1 MKHFLFSLFIGLLSV
16 VQMHAATR
24 TFVYDDTKTEKE
36 NGTALQAAIDAAIAG
51 DEIKV
56 QAGTF
61 YGNFTMKE
69 GVNVSGGWNAD
80 FTAQTDYATI
90 LDAQANGR
98 VLHQPAFS
106 TLTVWSNFT
115 IQNGNLKEK
124 ATDQL
129 GSGVALNKKGQVKHC
144 LIQNNTFSYS
154 DNCLGGGV
162 GNDATDKN
170 TDVQVDDCIIKNN
183 KASHGGGVRVRGTV
197 INSIIE
203 NNLTEANAA
212 GGVHLQA
219 GRLVNSIVR
228 GNTGKSTGGV
238 RAYGKCD
245 VINNLIYNNTASTSV
260 GGLSI
265 ESALSNVIGNTIV
278 CNNQETGTGSQAGV
292 KIDGSKK
299 DGSEEFKLN
308 PNGTFFV
315 NNVVWGNMSNG
326 TVESQQVYYIS
337 RYDKSAG
344 QRSYNAIMGQ
354 LGDDS
359 AVTSIKLTEDNPGF
373 ADPTNGDFSL
383 LETSPLIDF
392 GNQGK
397 VSVAQDLAGNSR
409 VVNTTV
415 DLGCYEY
422 PVASTDAYVLV
433 GEDLQAKIN
442 NTAKGY
448 TVYVQAGTFF
458 GNFTM
463 KDGVNVSGG
472 WNADFTAQ
480 TDYATILDAQ
490 ANGRVL
496 NQKDDFTTL
505 TVWSNFT
512 IQNGKLTTAMTDTG
526 GAGVW
531 LCKKGQV
538 KHCLIQNNTYTY
550 SGNCLGGGVGNNAAD
565 KNTDVQVDDCIIK
578 NNKASHGGG
587 VRVRGTVINSIIEN
601 NLTEANPAGGVHL
614 QGGRLVNS
622 IVRANTGKETGGVRA
637 YGKCDVINNLIYNN
651 TANGS
656 IGGLSIESALSNV
669 IGNTIVCNNQLTGT
683 GSQAGVKID
692 NGKDSNGDFKLNPN
706 GTFFVNN
713 VVWGNMSNGTVESQQ
728 VYYISR
734 YDKSAGQRSY
744 NAIMGQSSDDSAV
757 TSIKLTE
764 DNPGFADPANGDF
777 SLLETSPLID
787 FGNKDKVSVAQ
798 DLAGNNRIVNTT
810 VDLGCYEYPVA
821 STDAY
826 VLVGEDLQAK
836 INNTAKGYT
845 VYVQAGTFYGNFT
858 MKDGVNVSGGWNAD
872 FTAQTDHATILDAQA
887 NGRVLHQ
894 PADFTTLTVWSNL
907 TIQNGKFTAQHSD
920 KGGAGV
926 WLCKKGQVK
935 HCLIQNNIADITE
948 GEANGG
954 GVSNNGYT
962 DDVLVDDC
970 IIKNN
975 KATHGGGARVCG
987 VIINSIIENNS
998 TINKAAGGVQLHYGG
1013 AMYNSIIRNNISG
1026 GDTGGV
1032 RMSGSKGGVLANCL
1046 IYGNTATGTIGG
1058 VALEMNGEPTVYH
1071 KVINNTI
1078 VGNEQKSTDNPNW
1091 CGVRLNV
1098 GGPLQFCNNIVW
1110 GNKVNG
1116 VVQDNQILVSK
1127 SYVSQTNNFVHNAVA
1142 WNGKLSDKTTDFA
1155 GVNTI
1160 LLTTADPG
1168 FVDAINGDYQLA
1180 GTSKLINA
1188 GHSGY
1193 FCGTTDLAGN
1203 TRKQGNIDI
1212 GCYEVQNIY
1221 SRDVVAERYGTIC
1234 LPHAV
1239 PAGAYT
1245 GAKIYK
1251 VVSFAEVEKENLLLE
1266 EVDAME
1272 AGKPYFFY
1280 AEKERIQ
1287 FIYTGEEAL
1296 ASNENGLYGT
1306 IDGEKVK
1313 GQGFYVLQKNVL
1325 RPTYN
1330 AATAT
1335 DVEVQVG
1342 ANRAYLKMDEVPLY
1356 TGVALSPRHR
1366 VMGVQGAPSVA
1377 TDIDQVQS
1385 GEVQNTKL
1393 LIDGTLYILRGEKIY
1408 DITGKLIK

>member
-1 MKHFLFSLFIGLLSV
+1 MKHFLFSLFIGLLSIA
-16 VQMHAATR
+16 QMHAATS
-24 TFVYDDTKTEKE
+24 TFVYDDTKSETE
-36 NGTALQAAIDAAIAG
+36 NGTALQAAIDAAKAG

-56 QAGTF
+56 QAGIF
-61 YGNFTMKE
+61 FGNFTMKE

-98 VLHQPAFS
+98 VLHQPTGFA

-115 IQNGNLKEK
+115 IQNGNLKSK

-144 LIQNNTFSYS
+144 LIQNNTYSYTS
-154 DNCLGGGV
+154 GNCMGGGV
-162 GNDATDKN
+162 GNDAVDAN
-170 TDVQVDDCIIKNN
+170 TDVLVDDCIIKNN

-245 VINNLIYNNTASTSV
+245 VINNLIYNNTATTSV

-278 CNNQETGTGSQAGV
+278 CNNQLTGTDAQAGV
-292 KIDGSKK
+292 KITNT
-299 DGSEEFKLN
+299 LN

-326 TVESQQVYYIS
+326 TVESTQVYYIS

-354 LGDDS
+354 SGDDS
-359 AVTSIKLTEDNPGF
+359 EVTSIKLTEDNPGF
-373 ADPTNGDFSL
+373 VDPTNGDFSL

-392 GNQGK
+392 GNK
-397 VSVAQDLAGNSR
+397 EKASVAQDLAGNNR
-409 VVNTTV
+409 IVNTTV

-422 PVASTDAYVLV
+422 PVASADAYVLA

-442 NTAKGY
+442 NTAKGF

-496 NQKDDFTTL
+496 HQPTGFATL

-512 IQNGKLTTAMTDTG
+512 IQNGNLKEIEADKLG
-526 GAGVW
+526 SGVA
-531 LCKKGQV
+531 LNKNGQV
-538 KHCLIQNNTYTY
+538 KHCLIQNNTFSYT
-550 SGNCLGGGVGNNAAD
+550 SGNCMGGGVGNDA
-565 KNTDVQVDDCIIK
+565 
-578 NNKASHGGG
+578 
-587 VRVRGTVINSIIEN
+587 
-601 NLTEANPAGGVHL
+601 
-614 QGGRLVNS
+614 
-622 IVRANTGKETGGVRA
+622 
-637 YGKCDVINNLIYNN
+637 
-651 TANGS
+651 
-656 IGGLSIESALSNV
+656 
-669 IGNTIVCNNQLTGT
+669 
-683 GSQAGVKID
+683 
-692 NGKDSNGDFKLNPN
+692 
-706 GTFFVNN
+706 VNN
-713 VVWGNMSNGTVESQQ
+713 
-728 VYYISR
+728 
-734 YDKSAGQRSY
+734 
-744 NAIMGQSSDDSAV
+744 
-757 TSIKLTE
+757 
-764 DNPGFADPANGDF
+764 
-777 SLLETSPLID
+777 
-787 FGNKDKVSVAQ
+787 
-798 DLAGNNRIVNTT
+798 
-810 VDLGCYEYPVA
+810 
-821 STDAY
+821 
-826 VLVGEDLQAK
+826 
-836 INNTAKGYT
+836 
-845 VYVQAGTFYGNFT
+845 
-858 MKDGVNVSGGWNAD
+858 
-872 FTAQTDHATILDAQA
+872 AT
-887 NGRVLHQ
+887 
-894 PADFTTLTVWSNL
+894 
-907 TIQNGKFTAQHSD
+907 
-920 KGGAGV
+920 
-926 WLCKKGQVK
+926 
-935 HCLIQNNIADITE
+935 
-948 GEANGG
+948 
-954 GVSNNGYT
+954 
-962 DDVLVDDC
+962 DVLVDDC

-975 KATHGGGARVCG
+975 KATHGGGVRIKG
-987 VIINSIIENNS
+987 TIQNSVIEENS
-998 TINKAAGGVQLHYGG
+998 TTNNAAGGVHLFNG
-1013 AMYNSIIRNNISG
+1013 AQMYNCIVRNNESG
-1026 GDTGGV
+1026 AATGGV
-1032 RMSGSKGGVLANCL
+1032 RMSGHPGGVLANCL
-1046 IYGNTATGTIGG
+1046 IYGNIATTTIGG
-1058 VALEMNGEPTVYH
+1058 VALEINDGATIYH

-1078 VGNEQKSTDNPNW
+1078 VANEQKSADNPDW
-1091 CGVRLNV
+1091 CGVRLNL

-1127 SYVSQTNNFVHNAVA
+1127 SYVSQTNNFVHNAVT

-1193 FCGTTDLAGN
+1193 FYGTTDLAGN

-1306 IDGEKVK
+1306 IEGEKVK

-1335 DVEVQVG
+1335 DVEVEVG
-1342 ANRAYLKMDEVPLY
+1342 ANRAYLYIEDVPSY

-1377 TDIDQVQS
+1377 TDIDQLQV
-1385 GEVQNTKL
+1385 EEMQNTKL

>member
-1 MKHFLFSLFIGLLSV
+1 MKHFLFSLFLGLLSV
-16 VQMHAATR
+16 VQMHAATI
-24 TFVYDDTKTEKE
+24 TFVYDDTKNETE
-36 NGTALQAAIDAAIAG
+36 NGTALQEAINAAIPG

-80 FTAQTDYATI
+80 FTAQTDYASI

-98 VLHQPAFS
+98 VLHQQEAFNN
-106 TLTVWSNFT
+106 LTIWSNFT

-124 ATDQL
+124 AADQL
-129 GSGVALNKKGQVKHC
+129 GSGVALNKNGQVKHC
-144 LIQNNTFSYS
+144 LIQNNTFSYTIGNGVS
-154 DNCLGGGV
+154 CMGGGV
-162 GNDATDKN
+162 GNNAVNNATD
-170 TDVQVDDCIIKNN
+170 VLVDDCIIKNN

-245 VINNLIYNNTASTSV
+245 VINNLIYNNTATTSV

-278 CNNQETGTGSQAGV
+278 CNNQKTGTGSQAGV
-292 KIDGSKK
+292 KIDNGK
-299 DGSEEFKLN
+299 DSNGDFKLK

-359 AVTSIKLTEDNPGF
+359 DVTSIKLTADNPGF

-392 GNQGK
+392 GNKGK
-397 VSVAQDLAGNSR
+397 VSVAQDLAGNNR

-422 PVASTDAYVLV
+422 PVASTDAYVLL

-496 NQKDDFTTL
+496 HQPTDFTTQ
-505 TVWSNFT
+505 TIWSNF
-512 IQNGKLTTAMTDTG
+512 
-526 GAGVW
+526 
-531 LCKKGQV
+531 
-538 KHCLIQNNTYTY
+538 
-550 SGNCLGGGVGNNAAD
+550 
-565 KNTDVQVDDCIIK
+565 
-578 NNKASHGGG
+578 
-587 VRVRGTVINSIIEN
+587 
-601 NLTEANPAGGVHL
+601 
-614 QGGRLVNS
+614 
-622 IVRANTGKETGGVRA
+622 
-637 YGKCDVINNLIYNN
+637 
-651 TANGS
+651 
-656 IGGLSIESALSNV
+656 
-669 IGNTIVCNNQLTGT
+669 
-683 GSQAGVKID
+683 
-692 NGKDSNGDFKLNPN
+692 
-706 GTFFVNN
+706 
-713 VVWGNMSNGTVESQQ
+713 
-728 VYYISR
+728 
-734 YDKSAGQRSY
+734 
-744 NAIMGQSSDDSAV
+744 
-757 TSIKLTE
+757 
-764 DNPGFADPANGDF
+764 
-777 SLLETSPLID
+777 
-787 FGNKDKVSVAQ
+787 
-798 DLAGNNRIVNTT
+798 
-810 VDLGCYEYPVA
+810 
-821 STDAY
+821 
-826 VLVGEDLQAK
+826 
-836 INNTAKGYT
+836 
-845 VYVQAGTFYGNFT
+845 
-858 MKDGVNVSGGWNAD
+858 
-872 FTAQTDHATILDAQA
+872 
-887 NGRVLHQ
+887 
-894 PADFTTLTVWSNL
+894 

-935 HCLIQNNIADITE
+935 HCLIQNNIADLTE

-970 IIKNN
+970 IIRANR
-975 KATHGGGARVCG
+975 ATHGGGARVCG

-998 TINKAAGGVQLHYGG
+998 TTINKPAGGVQLHYGG

-1032 RMSGSKGGVLANCL
+1032 RMSGSKGGILANCL
-1046 IYGNTATGTIGG
+1046 IVGNIANGTIGG
-1058 VALEMNGEPTVYH
+1058 VALEMSGTPTIYH
-1071 KVINNTI
+1071 KVISNTI
-1078 VGNEQKSTDNPNW
+1078 VANEQKSTDNPDR

-1116 VVQDNQILVSK
+1116 VVQDNQILVLD
-1127 SYVSQTNNFVHNAVA
+1127 SYASQTNNFAHNAVA
-1142 WNGKLSDKTTDFA
+1142 WNGKLSGGETEFA

-1193 FCGTTDLAGN
+1193 FYGATDLAGN

-1212 GCYEVQNIY
+1212 GCYEAQNIY

-1287 FIYTGEEAL
+1287 FIYTGDAAEA
-1296 ASNENGLYGT
+1296 SSDNGLYGT
-1306 IDGEKVK
+1306 IEGEKVK
-1313 GQGFYVLQKNVL
+1313 GQGIYVLQKNVL

-1366 VMGVQGAPSVA
+1366 VMGVQGAPSVT

>member
-1 MKHFLFSLFIGLLSV
+1 MKHFLFSLFIGLLSIA
-16 VQMHAATR
+16 QMHAATI

-36 NGTALQAAIDAAIAG
+36 NGTALQEAINAAIPG

-144 LIQNNTFSYS
+144 LIQNNTYTYS

-162 GNDATDKN
+162 GNDAVNAN
-170 TDVQVDDCIIKNN
+170 TDVLVDDCIIKNN

-212 GGVHLQA
+212 GGVHLQG

-245 VINNLIYNNTASTSV
+245 VINNLIYNNTAATSV
-260 GGLSI
+260 GGVSI
-265 ESALSNVIGNTIV
+265 ESKLSNVIGNTIV
-278 CNNQETGTGSQAGV
+278 CNNQLTGTGSQAGV
-292 KIDGSKK
+292 KITND
-299 DGSEEFKLN
+299 LN
-308 PNGTFFV
+308 PNNTFFV

-373 ADPTNGDFSL
+373 VDPT
-383 LETSPLIDF
+383 
-392 GNQGK
+392 
-397 VSVAQDLAGNSR
+397 
-409 VVNTTV
+409 
-415 DLGCYEY
+415 
-422 PVASTDAYVLV
+422 
-433 GEDLQAKIN
+433 
-442 NTAKGY
+442 
-448 TVYVQAGTFF
+448 
-458 GNFTM
+458 
-463 KDGVNVSGG
+463 
-472 WNADFTAQ
+472 
-480 TDYATILDAQ
+480 
-490 ANGRVL
+490 
-496 NQKDDFTTL
+496 
-505 TVWSNFT
+505 
-512 IQNGKLTTAMTDTG
+512 
-526 GAGVW
+526 
-531 LCKKGQV
+531 
-538 KHCLIQNNTYTY
+538 
-550 SGNCLGGGVGNNAAD
+550 
-565 KNTDVQVDDCIIK
+565 
-578 NNKASHGGG
+578 
-587 VRVRGTVINSIIEN
+587 
-601 NLTEANPAGGVHL
+601 
-614 QGGRLVNS
+614 
-622 IVRANTGKETGGVRA
+622 
-637 YGKCDVINNLIYNN
+637 
-651 TANGS
+651 
-656 IGGLSIESALSNV
+656 
-669 IGNTIVCNNQLTGT
+669 
-683 GSQAGVKID
+683 
-692 NGKDSNGDFKLNPN
+692 
-706 GTFFVNN
+706 
-713 VVWGNMSNGTVESQQ
+713 
-728 VYYISR
+728 
-734 YDKSAGQRSY
+734 
-744 NAIMGQSSDDSAV
+744 
-757 TSIKLTE
+757 
-764 DNPGFADPANGDF
+764 NGDF

-821 STDAY
+821 SADAY
-826 VLVGEDLQAK
+826 VLAGEDLQAK

-845 VYVQAGTFYGNFT
+845 VYVQAGTFFGNFT
-858 MKDGVNVSGGWNAD
+858 MKDGVNVSGGWDAE
-872 FTAQTDHATILDAQA
+872 FKEQTDYATILDAKA

-894 PADFTTLTVWSNL
+894 PADFTTQTVWSNL

-935 HCLIQNNIADITE
+935 HCLIQNNIADLTE

-1013 AMYNSIIRNNISG
+1013 AMYNSIIRNNTSG

-1032 RMSGSKGGVLANCL
+1032 RMSGSKGGILANCL
-1046 IYGNTATGTIGG
+1046 IVGNIANGTIGG
-1058 VALEMNGEPTVYH
+1058 VSLEMSGTPDIYH
-1071 KVINNTI
+1071 KVISNTI
-1078 VGNEQKSTDNPNW
+1078 VGNEQKSTDNPDW
-1091 CGVRLNV
+1091 CGVRLNL

-1193 FCGTTDLAGN
+1193 FYGETDLAGNTRKKGNIDIGCYEYPVAVVDAYVLVGEDLQEAINAFNAGDTVYVQAGTFYGNFTMKDGVNVSGGWNADFTAQTDYATILDAQANGRVLYQPSAFNNLTIWSNFTIQNGNLTEIAADKLGSGVALNKNGQVKHCLIQNNTFSYTSGNCMGGGVGNDAVNNATDVLVDDCIIKNNKATHGGGVRIKGTIQNSVIENNSTTNNAAGGVHLFNGAQMYNCIVRNNESGAATGGVRMSGHPGGVLANCLIYGNIATTTIGGVALEINDGATIYHKVINNTIVANEQKSTDNPDWCGVRLNLGGPLQFCNNIVWGNKVNGVVQDNQILVSKSYVSQTNNFVHNAVAWNGKLSDKTTDFAGVNTILLTTADPGFVDAINGDYQLAGTSKLINAGHSGYFYGETDLAGN
-1203 TRKQGNIDI
+1203 TRKQGTIDI

-1306 IDGEKVK
+1306 IEGEKVK

-1377 TDIDQVQS
+1377 TDIDQLQA

>member
-16 VQMHAATR
+16 VQMHAATS
-24 TFVYDDTKTEKE
+24 TFVYDDTKSETE
-36 NGTALQAAIDAAIAG
+36 NGTALQAAIDAAEAG

-56 QAGTF
+56 QAGIF
-61 YGNFTMKE
+61 FGNFTMKD

-80 FTAQTDYATI
+80 FTAQTDYASI

-98 VLHQPAFS
+98 VLHQQDAFKIM
-106 TLTVWSNFT
+106 TIWSNFT
-115 IQNGNLKEK
+115 IQNGNLKSK

-154 DNCLGGGV
+154 GNCLGGGV

-170 TDVQVDDCIIKNN
+170 TDVQVDDCII
-183 KASHGGGVRVRGTV
+183 
-197 INSIIE
+197 
-203 NNLTEANAA
+203 
-212 GGVHLQA
+212 
-219 GRLVNSIVR
+219 R
-228 GNTGKSTGGV
+228 GNT
-238 RAYGKCD
+238 
-245 VINNLIYNNTASTSV
+245 
-260 GGLSI
+260 
-265 ESALSNVIGNTIV
+265 
-278 CNNQETGTGSQAGV
+278 
-292 KIDGSKK
+292 
-299 DGSEEFKLN
+299 
-308 PNGTFFV
+308 
-315 NNVVWGNMSNG
+315 
-326 TVESQQVYYIS
+326 
-337 RYDKSAG
+337 
-344 QRSYNAIMGQ
+344 
-354 LGDDS
+354 
-359 AVTSIKLTEDNPGF
+359 
-373 ADPTNGDFSL
+373 
-383 LETSPLIDF
+383 
-392 GNQGK
+392 
-397 VSVAQDLAGNSR
+397 
-409 VVNTTV
+409 
-415 DLGCYEY
+415 
-422 PVASTDAYVLV
+422 
-433 GEDLQAKIN
+433 
-442 NTAKGY
+442 
-448 TVYVQAGTFF
+448 
-458 GNFTM
+458 
-463 KDGVNVSGG
+463 
-472 WNADFTAQ
+472 
-480 TDYATILDAQ
+480 
-490 ANGRVL
+490 
-496 NQKDDFTTL
+496 
-505 TVWSNFT
+505 
-512 IQNGKLTTAMTDTG
+512 
-526 GAGVW
+526 
-531 LCKKGQV
+531 
-538 KHCLIQNNTYTY
+538 
-550 SGNCLGGGVGNNAAD
+550 
-565 KNTDVQVDDCIIK
+565 
-578 NNKASHGGG
+578 ASHGGG

-614 QGGRLVNS
+614 QAGRLVNS
-622 IVRANTGKETGGVRA
+622 IVRGNTGKSTGGVRA
-637 YGKCDVINNLIYNN
+637 YGKCEVINNLIYNN
-651 TANGS
+651 TAATS
-656 IGGLSIESALSNV
+656 VGGLSIESALSNV

-683 GSQAGVKID
+683 GSQAGVKIT
-692 NGKDSNGDFKLNPN
+692 KTLNPN

-713 VVWGNMSNGTVESQQ
+713 VVWGNMSNGAVEPTQ

-744 NAIMGQSSDDSAV
+744 NAIMGQLGDDSAV

-821 STDAY
+821 SADAY
-826 VLVGEDLQAK
+826 VLAGEDLQAK

-845 VYVQAGTFYGNFT
+845 VYVQAGTFFGNFT
-858 MKDGVNVSGGWNAD
+858 MKDGVNVSGGWDAE
-872 FTAQTDHATILDAQA
+872 FKEQTDYTTILDAKA

-907 TIQNGKFTAQHSD
+907 TIQNGKLTEAKDD

-962 DDVLVDDC
+962 EDVLVDDC
-970 IIKNN
+970 IIRAN

-998 TINKAAGGVQLHYGG
+998 TTINKPAGGVQLHYGG
-1013 AMYNSIIRNNISG
+1013 AMYNSIIRYNTSG

-1032 RMSGSKGGVLANCL
+1032 RMSGSKGGILANCL
-1046 IYGNTATGTIGG
+1046 IVGNIANGTIGG
-1058 VALEMNGEPTVYH
+1058 VSLEMSGTPTIYH
-1071 KVINNTI
+1071 KVISNTI
-1078 VGNEQKSTDNPNW
+1078 VANEQKSTNNPDR

-1116 VVQDNQILVSK
+1116 VVQDNQILVLE
-1127 SYVSQTNNFVHNAVA
+1127 SYAAQTNNFAHNAVA
-1142 WNGKLSDKTTDFA
+1142 WNGKLSDKTTEFA

-1168 FVDAINGDYQLA
+1168 FVDASNGDYQLA

-1193 FCGTTDLAGN
+1193 FYGTTDLAGN

-1212 GCYEVQNIY
+1212 GCYEAQNIY

-1234 LPHAV
+1234 LPYAV

-1251 VVSFAEVEKENLLLE
+1251 VVSFAEIENKNLLLE

-1287 FIYTGEEAL
+1287 FIYTGDAAEA
-1296 ASNENGLYGT
+1296 SKENGLYGT
-1306 IDGEKVK
+1306 IEGEKVK
-1313 GQGFYVLQKNVL
+1313 GKEFYVLQKNVL

-1335 DVEVQVG
+1335 DVEVEVG
-1342 ANRAYLKMDEVPLY
+1342 ANRAYLYIKEVPSY
-1356 TGVALSPRHR
+1356 KGEVLSPRHR

>member
-16 VQMHAATR
+16 VQMHAATI

-36 NGTALQAAIDAAIAG
+36 NGTALQAAIDAAVAG

-61 YGNFTMKE
+61 YGNFKMKD

-98 VLHQPAFS
+98 VLHQLANFS
-106 TLTVWSNFT
+106 TLTIWSNLT
-115 IQNGNLKEK
+115 IQNGSLVAILK
-124 ATDQL
+124 DQG
-129 GSGVALNKKGQVKHC
+129 GSGVWLCKKGQVKHC
-144 LIQNNTFSYS
+144 LIRNNTYTYS
-154 DNCLGGGV
+154 GTCMGGGV
-162 GNDATDKN
+162 GNDTVTAATD
-170 TDVQVDDCIIKNN
+170 VLVDDCIIKNN

-245 VINNLIYNNTASTSV
+245 VINNLIYNNTAATSV
-260 GGLSI
+260 GGVSI
-265 ESALSNVIGNTIV
+265 ESKLSNVIGNTIV
-278 CNNQETGTGSQAGV
+278 CNNQLTGTGSQAGV
-292 KIDGSKK
+292 KIDNSK
-299 DGSEEFKLN
+299 DSNGNFKLN

-354 LGDDS
+354 LSDDN

-373 ADPTNGDFSL
+373 ADPANGDFSL

-392 GNQGK
+392 GNK
-397 VSVAQDLAGNSR
+397 EKASVAQDLAGNNR
-409 VVNTTV
+409 IVNTTV

-422 PVASTDAYVLV
+422 PVASADAYVLA

-472 WNADFTAQ
+472 WNAEF
-480 TDYATILDAQ
+480 
-490 ANGRVL
+490 
-496 NQKDDFTTL
+496 
-505 TVWSNFT
+505 
-512 IQNGKLTTAMTDTG
+512 
-526 GAGVW
+526 
-531 LCKKGQV
+531 
-538 KHCLIQNNTYTY
+538 
-550 SGNCLGGGVGNNAAD
+550 
-565 KNTDVQVDDCIIK
+565 
-578 NNKASHGGG
+578 
-587 VRVRGTVINSIIEN
+587 
-601 NLTEANPAGGVHL
+601 
-614 QGGRLVNS
+614 
-622 IVRANTGKETGGVRA
+622 KE
-637 YGKCDVINNLIYNN
+637 
-651 TANGS
+651 
-656 IGGLSIESALSNV
+656 
-669 IGNTIVCNNQLTGT
+669 
-683 GSQAGVKID
+683 
-692 NGKDSNGDFKLNPN
+692 
-706 GTFFVNN
+706 
-713 VVWGNMSNGTVESQQ
+713 
-728 VYYISR
+728 
-734 YDKSAGQRSY
+734 
-744 NAIMGQSSDDSAV
+744 
-757 TSIKLTE
+757 
-764 DNPGFADPANGDF
+764 
-777 SLLETSPLID
+777 
-787 FGNKDKVSVAQ
+787 
-798 DLAGNNRIVNTT
+798 
-810 VDLGCYEYPVA
+810 
-821 STDAY
+821 
-826 VLVGEDLQAK
+826 
-836 INNTAKGYT
+836 
-845 VYVQAGTFYGNFT
+845 
-858 MKDGVNVSGGWNAD
+858 
-872 FTAQTDHATILDAQA
+872 QTDHATILDAQA

-894 PADFTTLTVWSNL
+894 PTDFTTQTIWSNF

-935 HCLIQNNIADITE
+935 HCLIQNNIADLTE

-954 GVSNNGYT
+954 GVGNNVYT

-970 IIKNN
+970 IIRNN

-998 TINKAAGGVQLHYGG
+998 TTINKPAGGVQLHYGG

-1032 RMSGSKGGVLANCL
+1032 RMSGGKGGILANCL
-1046 IYGNTATGTIGG
+1046 IYGNIATGTIGG
-1058 VALEMNGEPTVYH
+1058 VSLEMSGTPTIYH
-1071 KVINNTI
+1071 KVISNTI
-1078 VGNEQKSTDNPNW
+1078 VGNEQKSAENPDR

-1193 FCGTTDLAGN
+1193 FYGETDLAGN

-1212 GCYEVQNIY
+1212 GCYEVQNVY

-1287 FIYTGEEAL
+1287 FIYTGDAAEA
-1296 ASNENGLYGT
+1296 SSDNGLYGT
-1306 IDGEKVK
+1306 IEGKKVE
-1313 GQGFYVLQKNVL
+1313 GSEFYVLQKNVL
-1325 RPTYN
+1325 RPT
-1330 AATAT
+1330 TG
-1335 DVEVQVG
+1335 VEVEVG
-1342 ANRAYLKMDEVPLY
+1342 ANRAYLKLSEVPSY
-1356 TGVALSPRHR
+1356 KGGALSPRHR

>member
-16 VQMHAATR
+16 VQMHAATI

-36 NGTALQAAIDAAIAG
+36 NGTALQAAIDAAVAG

-61 YGNFTMKE
+61 YGNFKMKD

-98 VLHQPAFS
+98 VLHQLANFS
-106 TLTVWSNFT
+106 TLTIWSNLT
-115 IQNGNLKEK
+115 IQNGSLVAILK
-124 ATDQL
+124 DQG
-129 GSGVALNKKGQVKHC
+129 GSGVWLCKKGQVKHC
-144 LIQNNTFSYS
+144 LIRNNTYTYS
-154 DNCLGGGV
+154 GTCMGGGV
-162 GNDATDKN
+162 GNDTVTAATD
-170 TDVQVDDCIIKNN
+170 VLVDDCIIKNN

-245 VINNLIYNNTASTSV
+245 VINNLIYNNTAATSV
-260 GGLSI
+260 GGVSI
-265 ESALSNVIGNTIV
+265 ESKLSNVIGNTIV
-278 CNNQETGTGSQAGV
+278 CNNQLTGTGSQAGV
-292 KIDGSKK
+292 KIDNSK
-299 DGSEEFKLN
+299 DSNGNFKLN

-354 LGDDS
+354 LSDDN

-373 ADPTNGDFSL
+373 ADPANGDFSL

-392 GNQGK
+392 GNK
-397 VSVAQDLAGNSR
+397 DKASVAQDLAGNNR
-409 VVNTTV
+409 IVNTTV

-422 PVASTDAYVLV
+422 PVASADAYVLA

-472 WNADFTAQ
+472 WNAEF
-480 TDYATILDAQ
+480 
-490 ANGRVL
+490 
-496 NQKDDFTTL
+496 
-505 TVWSNFT
+505 
-512 IQNGKLTTAMTDTG
+512 
-526 GAGVW
+526 
-531 LCKKGQV
+531 
-538 KHCLIQNNTYTY
+538 
-550 SGNCLGGGVGNNAAD
+550 
-565 KNTDVQVDDCIIK
+565 
-578 NNKASHGGG
+578 
-587 VRVRGTVINSIIEN
+587 
-601 NLTEANPAGGVHL
+601 
-614 QGGRLVNS
+614 
-622 IVRANTGKETGGVRA
+622 KE
-637 YGKCDVINNLIYNN
+637 
-651 TANGS
+651 
-656 IGGLSIESALSNV
+656 
-669 IGNTIVCNNQLTGT
+669 
-683 GSQAGVKID
+683 
-692 NGKDSNGDFKLNPN
+692 
-706 GTFFVNN
+706 
-713 VVWGNMSNGTVESQQ
+713 
-728 VYYISR
+728 
-734 YDKSAGQRSY
+734 
-744 NAIMGQSSDDSAV
+744 
-757 TSIKLTE
+757 
-764 DNPGFADPANGDF
+764 
-777 SLLETSPLID
+777 
-787 FGNKDKVSVAQ
+787 
-798 DLAGNNRIVNTT
+798 
-810 VDLGCYEYPVA
+810 
-821 STDAY
+821 
-826 VLVGEDLQAK
+826 
-836 INNTAKGYT
+836 
-845 VYVQAGTFYGNFT
+845 
-858 MKDGVNVSGGWNAD
+858 
-872 FTAQTDHATILDAQA
+872 QTDHATILDAQA

-894 PADFTTLTVWSNL
+894 PTDFTTQTIWSNF

-935 HCLIQNNIADITE
+935 HCLIQNNIADLTE

-998 TINKAAGGVQLHYGG
+998 TTINKPAGGVQLHYGG

-1032 RMSGSKGGVLANCL
+1032 RMSGSKGGILANCL
-1046 IYGNTATGTIGG
+1046 IYGNIATGTIGG
-1058 VALEMNGEPTVYH
+1058 VSLEMSGTPTIYH
-1071 KVINNTI
+1071 KVISNTI
-1078 VGNEQKSTDNPNW
+1078 VANEQKSTDNPDR

-1116 VVQDNQILVSK
+1116 VVQDNQILVSS
-1127 SYVSQTNNFVHNAVA
+1127 SYVSQTNNFAHNAVT
-1142 WNGKLSDKTTDFA
+1142 WNGKLSNGATFA

-1193 FCGTTDLAGN
+1193 FYGTTDLAGN
-1203 TRKQGNIDI
+1203 TRKKGNIDI

-1251 VVSFAEVEKENLLLE
+1251 VVSFAEAENKNLLLE

-1287 FIYTGEEAL
+1287 FIYTGDAAEA
-1296 ASNENGLYGT
+1296 SHENGLYGT
-1306 IDGEKVK
+1306 IEGKKVEGPK
-1313 GQGFYVLQKNVL
+1313 FYVLQKNVL
-1325 RPTYN
+1325 RPTY
-1330 AATAT
+1330 
-1335 DVEVQVG
+1335 VEVQVG
-1342 ANRAYLKMDEVPLY
+1342 ANRAYLYIDGVPPY
-1356 TGVALSPRHR
+1356 RGGALSPRHR

>member
-1 MKHFLFSLFIGLLSV
+1 MKHFFSLFIGLLSIA
-16 VQMHAATR
+16 QMQAATR
-24 TFVYDDTKTEKE
+24 TFVYDDTKSETE
-36 NGTALQAAIDAAIAG
+36 NGTALQAAIDAANAG

-61 YGNFTMKE
+61 YGNFEMKD

-80 FTAQTDYATI
+80 FTAQTDHASI
-90 LDAQANGR
+90 LDAQDNGR
-98 VLHQPAFS
+98 VLHQQEAFDN
-106 TLTVWSNFT
+106 LTIWSNFT
-115 IQNGNLKEK
+115 IQNGNLK
-124 ATDQL
+124 AAMTGNL

-144 LIQNNTFSYS
+144 LIQNNTYTYS
-154 DNCLGGGV
+154 GTCMGGGV
-162 GNDATDKN
+162 GNDAVN
-170 TDVQVDDCIIKNN
+170 NATDVLVDDCIIKNN

-245 VINNLIYNNTASTSV
+245 VINNLIYNNTASESV

-278 CNNQETGTGSQAGV
+278 CNNQLTSTGTQAGV
-292 KIDGSKK
+292 KITNT
-299 DGSEEFKLN
+299 LN

-326 TVESQQVYYIS
+326 TVEPKQVYYIS

-359 AVTSIKLTEDNPGF
+359 GETSIKLTEVNPGF
-373 ADPTNGDFSL
+373 VDPTNGDFSL

-392 GNQGK
+392 GNKDK
-397 VSVAQDLAGNSR
+397 VFVAQDLAGNNR
-409 VVNTTV
+409 IVNTTV

-422 PVASTDAYVLV
+422 PVASADAYVLA

-496 NQKDDFTTL
+496 
-505 TVWSNFT
+505 
-512 IQNGKLTTAMTDTG
+512 
-526 GAGVW
+526 
-531 LCKKGQV
+531 
-538 KHCLIQNNTYTY
+538 
-550 SGNCLGGGVGNNAAD
+550 
-565 KNTDVQVDDCIIK
+565 
-578 NNKASHGGG
+578 
-587 VRVRGTVINSIIEN
+587 
-601 NLTEANPAGGVHL
+601 
-614 QGGRLVNS
+614 
-622 IVRANTGKETGGVRA
+622 
-637 YGKCDVINNLIYNN
+637 
-651 TANGS
+651 
-656 IGGLSIESALSNV
+656 
-669 IGNTIVCNNQLTGT
+669 
-683 GSQAGVKID
+683 
-692 NGKDSNGDFKLNPN
+692 
-706 GTFFVNN
+706 
-713 VVWGNMSNGTVESQQ
+713 
-728 VYYISR
+728 
-734 YDKSAGQRSY
+734 
-744 NAIMGQSSDDSAV
+744 
-757 TSIKLTE
+757 
-764 DNPGFADPANGDF
+764 
-777 SLLETSPLID
+777 
-787 FGNKDKVSVAQ
+787 
-798 DLAGNNRIVNTT
+798 
-810 VDLGCYEYPVA
+810 
-821 STDAY
+821 
-826 VLVGEDLQAK
+826 
-836 INNTAKGYT
+836 
-845 VYVQAGTFYGNFT
+845 
-858 MKDGVNVSGGWNAD
+858 
-872 FTAQTDHATILDAQA
+872 
-887 NGRVLHQ
+887 HQ
-894 PADFTTLTVWSNL
+894 PADFTTLTVWSNF

-970 IIKNN
+970 IIRANR
-975 KATHGGGARVCG
+975 ATHGGGARVCG

-998 TINKAAGGVQLHYGG
+998 TTINKPAGGVQLHYGG

-1032 RMSGSKGGVLANCL
+1032 RMSGSKGGILANCL
-1046 IYGNTATGTIGG
+1046 IYGNIATGTIGG
-1058 VALEMNGEPTVYH
+1058 VSLEMSGTPTIYH
-1071 KVINNTI
+1071 KVISNTI
-1078 VGNEQKSTDNPNW
+1078 VANEQKSTDNPDR

-1116 VVQDNQILVSK
+1116 VVQDNQILVLE
-1127 SYVSQTNNFVHNAVA
+1127 SYAAQTNNFAHNAVT
-1142 WNGKLSDKTTDFA
+1142 WNGKLSDKTTEFA

-1168 FVDAINGDYQLA
+1168 FVDASNGDYQLA

-1193 FCGTTDLAGN
+1193 FYGTTDLAGN

-1212 GCYEVQNIY
+1212 GCYEVQNVY

-1239 PAGAYT
+1239 PTGAYT

-1251 VVSFAEVEKENLLLE
+1251 VVSFAEIEKENLLLE

-1287 FIYTGEEAL
+1287 FIYTGDAAE

-1306 IDGEKVK
+1306 IEGEKVK

-1335 DVEVQVG
+1335 DVEVEVG
-1342 ANRAYLKMDEVPLY
+1342 ANRAYLYIEDVPLY

-1377 TDIDQVQS
+1377 TDINQLQA
-1385 GEVQNTKL
+1385 EEMQNTKL

>member
-1 MKHFLFSLFIGLLSV
+1 MKHFLFSLFIGLLTIT
-16 VQMHAATR
+16 QMHAATR

-36 NGTALQAAIDAAIAG
+36 NGTALQEAINAAIAG

-61 YGNFTMKE
+61 FGNFTMKE

-98 VLHQPAFS
+98 VLHQPA
-106 TLTVWSNFT
+106 
-115 IQNGNLKEK
+115 
-124 ATDQL
+124 
-129 GSGVALNKKGQVKHC
+129 
-144 LIQNNTFSYS
+144 
-154 DNCLGGGV
+154 
-162 GNDATDKN
+162 
-170 TDVQVDDCIIKNN
+170 
-183 KASHGGGVRVRGTV
+183 
-197 INSIIE
+197 
-203 NNLTEANAA
+203 
-212 GGVHLQA
+212 
-219 GRLVNSIVR
+219 
-228 GNTGKSTGGV
+228 
-238 RAYGKCD
+238 
-245 VINNLIYNNTASTSV
+245 
-260 GGLSI
+260 
-265 ESALSNVIGNTIV
+265 
-278 CNNQETGTGSQAGV
+278 
-292 KIDGSKK
+292 
-299 DGSEEFKLN
+299 
-308 PNGTFFV
+308 
-315 NNVVWGNMSNG
+315 
-326 TVESQQVYYIS
+326 
-337 RYDKSAG
+337 
-344 QRSYNAIMGQ
+344 
-354 LGDDS
+354 
-359 AVTSIKLTEDNPGF
+359 
-373 ADPTNGDFSL
+373 
-383 LETSPLIDF
+383 
-392 GNQGK
+392 
-397 VSVAQDLAGNSR
+397 
-409 VVNTTV
+409 
-415 DLGCYEY
+415 
-422 PVASTDAYVLV
+422 
-433 GEDLQAKIN
+433 
-442 NTAKGY
+442 
-448 TVYVQAGTFF
+448 
-458 GNFTM
+458 
-463 KDGVNVSGG
+463 
-472 WNADFTAQ
+472 
-480 TDYATILDAQ
+480 
-490 ANGRVL
+490 
-496 NQKDDFTTL
+496 DFTTL

-512 IQNGKLTTAMTDTG
+512 IQNGKFTAQHSDKA
-526 GAGVW
+526 GAGVY
-531 LCKKGQV
+531 LYKKGQV
-538 KHCLIQNNTYTY
+538 KHCLIQNNLFDAA
-550 SGNCLGGGVGNNAAD
+550 SGEASGGGVYQNGYT
-565 KNTDVQVDDCIIK
+565 TDVLVDDCIIRG
-578 NNKASHGGG
+578 NTASHGGG
-587 VRVRGTVINSIIEN
+587 ARVCGVIMNSIIEN
-601 NLTEANPAGGVHL
+601 NTTVINACGGVQLHY
-614 QGGRLVNS
+614 GGAMYNS
-622 IVRANTGKETGGVRA
+622 IIRNNTGKDTGGVRMTGA
-637 YGKCDVINNLIYNN
+637 KACTLANCLIYGN
-651 TANGS
+651 TGTGS
-656 IGGLSIESALSNV
+656 IGGVSVEGGVQNIYNC
-669 IGNTIVCNNQLTGT
+669 TIVGNNQKGT
-683 GSQAGVKID
+683 SNASRCGVRI
-692 NGKDSNGDFKLNPN
+692 N
-706 GTFFVNN
+706 VNSDAPFYN
-713 VVWGNMSNGTVESQQ
+713 NIVWGNMANGVVQADQIEFH
-728 VYYISR
+728 
-734 YDKSAGQRSY
+734 
-744 NAIMGQSSDDSAV
+744 SDYKATRAANVFKNNAV
-757 TSIKLTE
+757 TLSANVGTNTILLDK
-764 DNPGFADPANGDF
+764 DANPGFADPANGDF

-787 FGNKDKVSVAQ
+787 KGDNSKVTVEK
-798 DLAGNNRIVNTT
+798 DLAGNNRIVNAT

-821 STDAY
+821 SVDAY
-826 VLVGEDLQAK
+826 VLVGEDLQEA
-836 INNTAKGYT
+836 INAFNAGDT

-872 FTAQTDHATILDAQA
+872 FTAQTDYATILDAQA

-954 GVSNNGYT
+954 GVSNNKYT

-970 IIKNN
+970 IIRAN

-1032 RMSGSKGGVLANCL
+1032 RMSGSKGGILANCLIVGNIANGTIGGVSLEMSDTPTIYHKVISNTIVGNEQKSADNPDWCGVRLNLGGPLQFCNNIVWGNKVNGVVQDNQILVSKSYVSQTNNFVHNAVTWNGKLSDNTDFAGVNTILLTTADPGFVDASNGDYQLAGTSKLINAGHSGYFYGETDLAGNTRKKGNIDIGCYEYPVAVVDAYVLVGEDLQEAINAFNAGDTVYVQAGTFYGNFKMKDGVNVSGGWNADFTAQTDYATILDAQANGRVLNQPTAFNNLTIWSNFTIQNGNLTEIAADKLGSGVALNKNGQVKHCLIQNNTFSYTSGNCMGGGVGNDVVNNATDVLVDDCIIKNNKATHGGGVRIKGTIQNSVIENNSTTNNAAGGVHLFNGAQMYNCIVRNNESGAATGGVRMSGTPGGVLANCL

-1058 VALEMNGEPTVYH
+1058 VALETSYH
-1071 KVINNTI
+1071 KVISNTI
-1078 VGNEQKSTDNPNW
+1078 VANEQKSTDNPNW

-1116 VVQDNQILVSK
+1116 VVQDNQILVLD
-1127 SYVSQTNNFVHNAVA
+1127 SYASQTNNFAHNAVA
-1142 WNGKLSDKTTDFA
+1142 WNGKLSGGETEFA

-1193 FCGTTDLAGN
+1193 FYGTTDLAGN
-1203 TRKQGNIDI
+1203 TRKQGTIDI

-1330 AATAT
+1330 AATDT

-1356 TGVALSPRHR
+1356 TGAALSPRHR

-1385 GEVQNTKL
+1385 GEMQNTKL

>member
-1 MKHFLFSLFIGLLSV
+1 MKHFLFSLFIGLLSIA
-16 VQMHAATR
+16 QMQAATG
-24 TFVYDDTKTEKE
+24 TFVYDDTKSETE
-36 NGTALQAAIDAAIAG
+36 NGTALQAAIDAAETG

-61 YGNFTMKE
+61 FGNFTMKE

-80 FTAQTDYATI
+80 FTAQTDYASI
-90 LDAQANGR
+90 LDAQAEGR
-98 VLHQPAFS
+98 VLDQPIAFNN
-106 TLTVWSNFT
+106 LTVWSNFT
-115 IQNGNLKEK
+115 IQNGNLK
-124 ATDQL
+124 AAMTGNL

-144 LIQNNTFSYS
+144 LIQNNTYTYS
-154 DNCLGGGV
+154 GTCMGGGV
-162 GNDATDKN
+162 GNDAVN
-170 TDVQVDDCIIKNN
+170 NATDVLVDDCIIKNN

-203 NNLTEANAA
+203 NNITEANAA

-228 GNTGKSTGGV
+228 
-238 RAYGKCD
+238 
-245 VINNLIYNNTASTSV
+245 
-260 GGLSI
+260 
-265 ESALSNVIGNTIV
+265 
-278 CNNQETGTGSQAGV
+278 
-292 KIDGSKK
+292 
-299 DGSEEFKLN
+299 
-308 PNGTFFV
+308 
-315 NNVVWGNMSNG
+315 
-326 TVESQQVYYIS
+326 
-337 RYDKSAG
+337 
-344 QRSYNAIMGQ
+344 
-354 LGDDS
+354 
-359 AVTSIKLTEDNPGF
+359 
-373 ADPTNGDFSL
+373 
-383 LETSPLIDF
+383 
-392 GNQGK
+392 
-397 VSVAQDLAGNSR
+397 
-409 VVNTTV
+409 
-415 DLGCYEY
+415 
-422 PVASTDAYVLV
+422 
-433 GEDLQAKIN
+433 
-442 NTAKGY
+442 
-448 TVYVQAGTFF
+448 
-458 GNFTM
+458 
-463 KDGVNVSGG
+463 
-472 WNADFTAQ
+472 
-480 TDYATILDAQ
+480 
-490 ANGRVL
+490 
-496 NQKDDFTTL
+496 
-505 TVWSNFT
+505 
-512 IQNGKLTTAMTDTG
+512 
-526 GAGVW
+526 
-531 LCKKGQV
+531 
-538 KHCLIQNNTYTY
+538 
-550 SGNCLGGGVGNNAAD
+550 
-565 KNTDVQVDDCIIK
+565 
-578 NNKASHGGG
+578 
-587 VRVRGTVINSIIEN
+587 
-601 NLTEANPAGGVHL
+601 
-614 QGGRLVNS
+614 
-622 IVRANTGKETGGVRA
+622 ANTGKDTGGVRA

-656 IGGLSIESALSNV
+656 IGGLSIDDKLSNV

-683 GSQAGVKID
+683 GSRAGVKIT
-692 NGKDSNGDFKLNPN
+692 NTLTPN

-728 VYYISR
+728 VYYISC

-744 NAIMGQSSDDSAV
+744 NAIMGQLGDDSEM
-757 TSIKLTE
+757 TSIKLTG

-821 STDAY
+821 SEDAY
-826 VLVGEDLQAK
+826 VLAGEDLQAK

-845 VYVQAGTFYGNFT
+845 VYVQAGTFFGNFT
-858 MKDGVNVSGGWNAD
+858 MKDGVNVSGGWDAE
-872 FTAQTDHATILDAQA
+872 FKAQTDYATILDAQA

-894 PADFTTLTVWSNL
+894 PAGFTTLTVWSNF
-907 TIQNGKFTAQHSD
+907 TIQNGNLKEKADQLGS
-920 KGGAGV
+920 GV
-926 WLCKKGQVK
+926 ALNKNGQVK
-935 HCLIQNNIADITE
+935 HCLIQNNTFSYTS
-948 GEANGG
+948 GNCMGG
-954 GVSNNGYT
+954 GVGNDAVNNAT
-962 DDVLVDDC
+962 DVLVDDC

-975 KATHGGGARVCG
+975 KATHGGGVRIKG
-987 VIINSIIENNS
+987 TIQNSVIEENS
-998 TINKAAGGVQLHYGG
+998 TTNNAAGGVHLFNG
-1013 AMYNSIIRNNISG
+1013 AQMYNCIVRNNESG
-1026 GDTGGV
+1026 AATGGV
-1032 RMSGSKGGVLANCL
+1032 RMSGNPGGVLANCL
-1046 IYGNTATGTIGG
+1046 IYGNTATGTTGG
-1058 VALEMNGEPTVYH
+1058 VSLEMSYH
-1071 KVINNTI
+1071 KVISNTI
-1078 VGNEQKSTDNPNW
+1078 VANEQKSTDNPNW

-1116 VVQDNQILVSK
+1116 VVQNNQILVLE
-1127 SYVSQTNNFVHNAVA
+1127 SYAAQTNNFAHNAVA
-1142 WNGKLSDKTTDFA
+1142 WNGKLSDGATEFA

-1160 LLTTADPG
+1160 LLTPSDPG

-1193 FCGTTDLAGN
+1193 FYGTTDLAGN
-1203 TRKQGNIDI
+1203 TRKKGNIDI

-1296 ASNENGLYGT
+1296 ASKENGLYGT
-1306 IDGEKVK
+1306 IEGEKVK

-1335 DVEVQVG
+1335 DVEVEVG
-1342 ANRAYLKMDEVPLY
+1342 ANRAYLYIEEVPSY

-1377 TDIDQVQS
+1377 TDIDQIQA
-1385 GEVQNTKL
+1385 EEMQNTKL

>member
-16 VQMHAATR
+16 VQMHAATI

-36 NGTALQAAIDAAIAG
+36 NGTALQAAIDAAVAG

-61 YGNFTMKE
+61 YGNFKMKD

-98 VLHQPAFS
+98 VLHQLANFS
-106 TLTVWSNFT
+106 TLTIWSNLT
-115 IQNGNLKEK
+115 IQNGSLVAILK
-124 ATDQL
+124 DQG
-129 GSGVALNKKGQVKHC
+129 GSGVWLCKKGQVKHC
-144 LIQNNTFSYS
+144 LIRNNTYTYS
-154 DNCLGGGV
+154 GTCMGGGV
-162 GNDATDKN
+162 GNDTVTAATD
-170 TDVQVDDCIIKNN
+170 VLVDDCIIKNN

-245 VINNLIYNNTASTSV
+245 VINNLIYNNTAATSV
-260 GGLSI
+260 GGVSI
-265 ESALSNVIGNTIV
+265 ESKLSNVIGNTIV
-278 CNNQETGTGSQAGV
+278 CNNQLTGTGSQAGV
-292 KIDGSKK
+292 KIDNSK
-299 DGSEEFKLN
+299 DSNGNFKLN

-354 LGDDS
+354 LSDDN

-373 ADPTNGDFSL
+373 ADPANGDFSL

-392 GNQGK
+392 GNK
-397 VSVAQDLAGNSR
+397 EKASVAQDLAGNNR
-409 VVNTTV
+409 IVNTTV

-422 PVASTDAYVLV
+422 PVASADAYVLA

-472 WNADFTAQ
+472 WNAEF
-480 TDYATILDAQ
+480 
-490 ANGRVL
+490 
-496 NQKDDFTTL
+496 
-505 TVWSNFT
+505 
-512 IQNGKLTTAMTDTG
+512 
-526 GAGVW
+526 
-531 LCKKGQV
+531 
-538 KHCLIQNNTYTY
+538 
-550 SGNCLGGGVGNNAAD
+550 
-565 KNTDVQVDDCIIK
+565 
-578 NNKASHGGG
+578 
-587 VRVRGTVINSIIEN
+587 
-601 NLTEANPAGGVHL
+601 
-614 QGGRLVNS
+614 
-622 IVRANTGKETGGVRA
+622 KE
-637 YGKCDVINNLIYNN
+637 
-651 TANGS
+651 
-656 IGGLSIESALSNV
+656 
-669 IGNTIVCNNQLTGT
+669 
-683 GSQAGVKID
+683 
-692 NGKDSNGDFKLNPN
+692 
-706 GTFFVNN
+706 
-713 VVWGNMSNGTVESQQ
+713 
-728 VYYISR
+728 
-734 YDKSAGQRSY
+734 
-744 NAIMGQSSDDSAV
+744 
-757 TSIKLTE
+757 
-764 DNPGFADPANGDF
+764 
-777 SLLETSPLID
+777 
-787 FGNKDKVSVAQ
+787 
-798 DLAGNNRIVNTT
+798 
-810 VDLGCYEYPVA
+810 
-821 STDAY
+821 
-826 VLVGEDLQAK
+826 
-836 INNTAKGYT
+836 
-845 VYVQAGTFYGNFT
+845 
-858 MKDGVNVSGGWNAD
+858 
-872 FTAQTDHATILDAQA
+872 QTDHATILDAQA

-894 PADFTTLTVWSNL
+894 PTDFTTQTIWSNF

-935 HCLIQNNIADITE
+935 HCLIQNNIADLTE

-1032 RMSGSKGGVLANCL
+1032 RMSGSKGGILANCL
-1046 IYGNTATGTIGG
+1046 IVGNIANGTIGG
-1058 VALEMNGEPTVYH
+1058 VSLEMSGTPDIYH
-1071 KVINNTI
+1071 KVISNTI
-1078 VGNEQKSTDNPNW
+1078 VGNEQKSADNPDW

-1127 SYVSQTNNFVHNAVA
+1127 SYVSQTNNFAHNAVT
-1142 WNGKLSDKTTDFA
+1142 WNGKLSNGATFA

-1160 LLTTADPG
+1160 LLTIADPG

-1193 FCGTTDLAGN
+1193 FYGATDLAGN

-1212 GCYEVQNIY
+1212 GCYEAQNIY

-1251 VVSFAEVEKENLLLE
+1251 VVSFAEAEKKNLLLE

-1287 FIYTGEEAL
+1287 FIYTGDAAEA
-1296 ASNENGLYGT
+1296 SSDNGLYGT
-1306 IDGEKVK
+1306 IEGKKVE
-1313 GQGFYVLQKNVL
+1313 GSEFYVLQKNVL
-1325 RPTYN
+1325 RPT
-1330 AATAT
+1330 TG
-1335 DVEVQVG
+1335 VEVEVG
-1342 ANRAYLKMDEVPLY
+1342 ANRAYLKLSEVPSY
-1356 TGVALSPRHR
+1356 KGGALSPRHR

>member
-1 MKHFLFSLFIGLLSV
+1 MKHFLFSLFLGLLSV
-16 VQMHAATR
+16 VQMHAATI

-69 GVNVSGGWNAD
+69 GVNVSGGWDAE
-80 FTAQTDYATI
+80 FKAQTDYATI

-98 VLHQPAFS
+98 VLHQPAEFT

-115 IQNGNLKEK
+115 IQNGNLTEIAADK
-124 ATDQL
+124 L
-129 GSGVALNKKGQVKHC
+129 GSGVALNKNGQVKHC
-144 LIQNNTFSYS
+144 LIQNNTFSYTS
-154 DNCLGGGV
+154 GNCMGGGV
-162 GNDATDKN
+162 GNDAVN
-170 TDVQVDDCIIKNN
+170 NATDVQVDNCIVRNN
-183 KASHGGGVRVRGTV
+183 KATHGGGIRVRGTV

-203 NNLTEANAA
+203 NNLTEANAC
-212 GGVHLQA
+212 GGVHLQG
-219 GRLVNSIVR
+219 GRLLNSIVR
-228 GNTGKSTGGV
+228 GNTGKDTGGV

-245 VINNLIYNNTASTSV
+245 VINNLIYNNTAAESV

-265 ESALSNVIGNTIV
+265 ES
-278 CNNQETGTGSQAGV
+278 
-292 KIDGSKK
+292 K
-299 DGSEEFKLN
+299 
-308 PNGTFFV
+308 
-315 NNVVWGNMSNG
+315 
-326 TVESQQVYYIS
+326 
-337 RYDKSAG
+337 
-344 QRSYNAIMGQ
+344 
-354 LGDDS
+354 
-359 AVTSIKLTEDNPGF
+359 
-373 ADPTNGDFSL
+373 
-383 LETSPLIDF
+383 
-392 GNQGK
+392 
-397 VSVAQDLAGNSR
+397 
-409 VVNTTV
+409 
-415 DLGCYEY
+415 
-422 PVASTDAYVLV
+422 
-433 GEDLQAKIN
+433 
-442 NTAKGY
+442 
-448 TVYVQAGTFF
+448 
-458 GNFTM
+458 
-463 KDGVNVSGG
+463 
-472 WNADFTAQ
+472 
-480 TDYATILDAQ
+480 
-490 ANGRVL
+490 
-496 NQKDDFTTL
+496 
-505 TVWSNFT
+505 
-512 IQNGKLTTAMTDTG
+512 
-526 GAGVW
+526 
-531 LCKKGQV
+531 
-538 KHCLIQNNTYTY
+538 
-550 SGNCLGGGVGNNAAD
+550 
-565 KNTDVQVDDCIIK
+565 
-578 NNKASHGGG
+578 
-587 VRVRGTVINSIIEN
+587 
-601 NLTEANPAGGVHL
+601 
-614 QGGRLVNS
+614 
-622 IVRANTGKETGGVRA
+622 
-637 YGKCDVINNLIYNN
+637 
-651 TANGS
+651 
-656 IGGLSIESALSNV
+656 LSNV

-692 NGKDSNGDFKLNPN
+692 KALEAN

-787 FGNKDKVSVAQ
+787 FGNKDKASVAQ

-821 STDAY
+821 SADAY
-826 VLVGEDLQAK
+826 VLAGEDLQAK

-858 MKDGVNVSGGWNAD
+858 MKDGVNVSGGWDAE
-872 FTAQTDHATILDAQA
+872 FKEQTDYATILDAQA

-894 PADFTTLTVWSNL
+894 PTDFTTQTIWSNF
-907 TIQNGKFTAQHSD
+907 TIQNGKFTAQYSD

-1032 RMSGSKGGVLANCL
+1032 RMSGSKGGILANCL
-1046 IYGNTATGTIGG
+1046 IVGNIANGTIGG
-1058 VALEMNGEPTVYH
+1058 VSLEMSDTPTIYH
-1071 KVINNTI
+1071 KVISNTI
-1078 VGNEQKSTDNPNW
+1078 VGNEQKSADNPDW
-1091 CGVRLNV
+1091 CGVRLNL

-1127 SYVSQTNNFVHNAVA
+1127 SYVSQTNNFVHNAVT
-1142 WNGKLSDKTTDFA
+1142 WNGKLSDNTDFA

-1193 FCGTTDLAGN
+1193 FYGETDLAGN
-1203 TRKQGNIDI
+1203 TRKKGNIDI

-1251 VVSFAEVEKENLLLE
+1251 VVSFAEIEKENLLLE

-1287 FIYTGEEAL
+1287 FIYTGDAAG

>member
-1 MKHFLFSLFIGLLSV
+1 MKHFLFSLFIGLLSIA
-16 VQMHAATR
+16 QMHAATS

-36 NGTALQAAIDAAIAG
+36 NGTALQAAIDAASSG

-56 QAGTF
+56 QAGTY
-61 YGNFTMKE
+61 YGNFIMKD

-80 FTAQTDYATI
+80 FTAQTDYATV

-98 VLHQPAFS
+98 VLHQLANFS
-106 TLTVWSNFT
+106 TLTIWSNLT
-115 IQNGNLKEK
+115 IQNGSLVAILK
-124 ATDQL
+124 DQG
-129 GSGVALNKKGQVKHC
+129 GSGVWLCKKGQVKHC
-144 LIQNNTFSYS
+144 LIRNNTYTYS
-154 DNCLGGGV
+154 GTCMGGGV
-162 GNDATDKN
+162 GNDTVTAATD
-170 TDVQVDDCIIKNN
+170 VLVDDCIIKNN

-219 GRLVNSIVR
+219 GRLVNCIVR
-228 GNTGKSTGGV
+228 GNTGKDTGGV

-245 VINNLIYNNTASTSV
+245 VINNLICNNTAKGSI
-260 GGLSI
+260 GGLALDSK
-265 ESALSNVIGNTIV
+265 LSNVIGNTIV
-278 CNNQETGTGSQAGV
+278 CNNQLAGTGSQAGV
-292 KIDGSKK
+292 KVAK
-299 DGSEEFKLN
+299 DLASN
-308 PNGTFFV
+308 DTYFV

-326 TVESQQVYYIS
+326 TVESTQVYYIS

-373 ADPTNGDFSL
+373 VDPT
-383 LETSPLIDF
+383 
-392 GNQGK
+392 
-397 VSVAQDLAGNSR
+397 
-409 VVNTTV
+409 
-415 DLGCYEY
+415 
-422 PVASTDAYVLV
+422 
-433 GEDLQAKIN
+433 
-442 NTAKGY
+442 
-448 TVYVQAGTFF
+448 
-458 GNFTM
+458 
-463 KDGVNVSGG
+463 
-472 WNADFTAQ
+472 
-480 TDYATILDAQ
+480 
-490 ANGRVL
+490 
-496 NQKDDFTTL
+496 
-505 TVWSNFT
+505 
-512 IQNGKLTTAMTDTG
+512 
-526 GAGVW
+526 
-531 LCKKGQV
+531 
-538 KHCLIQNNTYTY
+538 
-550 SGNCLGGGVGNNAAD
+550 
-565 KNTDVQVDDCIIK
+565 
-578 NNKASHGGG
+578 
-587 VRVRGTVINSIIEN
+587 
-601 NLTEANPAGGVHL
+601 
-614 QGGRLVNS
+614 
-622 IVRANTGKETGGVRA
+622 
-637 YGKCDVINNLIYNN
+637 
-651 TANGS
+651 
-656 IGGLSIESALSNV
+656 
-669 IGNTIVCNNQLTGT
+669 
-683 GSQAGVKID
+683 
-692 NGKDSNGDFKLNPN
+692 
-706 GTFFVNN
+706 
-713 VVWGNMSNGTVESQQ
+713 
-728 VYYISR
+728 
-734 YDKSAGQRSY
+734 
-744 NAIMGQSSDDSAV
+744 
-757 TSIKLTE
+757 
-764 DNPGFADPANGDF
+764 NGDF

-826 VLVGEDLQAK
+826 VLAGEDLQVK

-872 FTAQTDHATILDAQA
+872 FTAQTDYATILDAQA
-887 NGRVLHQ
+887 NGRVLYQ
-894 PADFTTLTVWSNL
+894 PSAFNNLTIWSNF
-907 TIQNGKFTAQHSD
+907 TIQNGDLKEQAADQLGS
-920 KGGAGV
+920 GV
-926 WLCKKGQVK
+926 ALNKNGQVK
-935 HCLIQNNIADITE
+935 HCLIQNNTFSYSD
-948 GEANGG
+948 NCMGG
-954 GVSNNGYT
+954 GVGNDAVNNAT
-962 DDVLVDDC
+962 DVLVDDC

-975 KATHGGGARVCG
+975 KATHGGGVRIKG
-987 VIINSIIENNS
+987 TIQNSVIEENS
-998 TINKAAGGVQLHYGG
+998 TTNNAAGGVHLFNG
-1013 AMYNSIIRNNISG
+1013 AQMYNCIVRNNESG
-1026 GDTGGV
+1026 AATGGV
-1032 RMSGSKGGVLANCL
+1032 RMSGHPGGVLANCL
-1046 IYGNTATGTIGG
+1046 IYGNIATTTIGG
-1058 VALEMNGEPTVYH
+1058 VALEINDGATIYH

-1078 VGNEQKSTDNPNW
+1078 VANEQKSADNPDW
-1091 CGVRLNV
+1091 CGVRLNL

-1193 FCGTTDLAGN
+1193 FYGETDLAGNTRKKGNIDIGCYEYPVAVVDAYVLVGEDLQEAINAFNAGDTVYVQAGTFYGNFKMKDGVNVSGGWDAEFKAQTDYATILDAQANGRVLYQPSAFNNLTIWSNFTIQNGDLKEQAADQLGSGVALNKNGQVKHCLIQNNTFSYSDNCMGGGVGNDAVNNATDVLVDDCIIKNNKATHGGGVRIKGTIQNSVIEENSTTNNAAGGVHLFNGAQMYNCIVRNNESGAATGGVRMSGHPGGVLANCLIYGNIATTTIGGVALEINDGATIYHKVINNTIVANEQKSADNPDWCGVRLNLGGPLQFCNNIVWGNKVNGVVQDNQILVSKSYVSQTNNFVHNAVAWNGKLSDKTTDFAGVNTILLTTADPGFVDAINGDYQLAGTSKLINAGHSGYFYGTTDLAGN
-1203 TRKQGNIDI
+1203 TRKQGTIDI

-1306 IDGEKVK
+1306 IEGEKVK

-1342 ANRAYLKMDEVPLY
+1342 ANRAYLKLSEVPSY

-1377 TDIDQVQS
+1377 TDIDQLQV
-1385 GEVQNTKL
+1385 EEMQNTKL